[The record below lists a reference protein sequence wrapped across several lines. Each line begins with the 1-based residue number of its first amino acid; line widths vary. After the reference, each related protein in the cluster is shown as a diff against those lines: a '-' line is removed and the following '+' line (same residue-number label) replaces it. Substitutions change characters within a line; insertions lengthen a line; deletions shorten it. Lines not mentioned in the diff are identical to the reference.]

1 MTYPVQVVAP
11 QDVVLPPVSDIEL
24 GRRRYRRDRAVRSTA
39 VAAVSTLLFAFVV
52 AFGLS
57 RAPGWSRIQQSFFD
71 FSLAKKS
78 FHPILDG
85 LWLNLR
91 VLAVSEVCILALA
104 LLVAGLRTVQGA
116 VFFPV
121 RVLATAYVDFFRG
134 LPLIILL
141 YLIGFGVPGLR
152 FSWLPNNPTVLGT
165 IALVLCYGAYVAE
178 VFRSGIQSV
187 HPSQRAAAASIGL
200 TYMQSMRLVILP
212 QAIRR
217 VVPPLL
223 NDFVALQ
230 KDVGL
235 ISVLGAIDAVRQ
247 AQILQAQYFN
257 FTPYVVAGLMFVVL
271 AIPTGRVADAAA
283 ARARRR
289 EQSGS
294 LV

>member
-1 MTYPVQVVAP
+1 M
-11 QDVVLPPVSDIEL
+11 VLAEVSGVEL
-24 GRRRYRRDRAVRSTA
+24 ERRRYRRSRARRSTL
-39 VAAVSTLLFAFVV
+39 VAAVSTVVFAVVV
-52 AFGLS
+52 AFSIS
-57 RAPGWSRIQQSFFD
+57 RAPGWSRVQQSFFD
-71 FSLAKKS
+71 VSLGRKS
-78 FHPILDG
+78 FIPVLEG
-85 LWLNLR
+85 MWLNIR

-104 LLVAGLRTVQGA
+104 LLVAGLRTLQGP

-141 YLIGFGVPGLR
+141 YLIGFGLPGLR
-152 FSWLPNNPTVLGT
+152 FSWIPNNPTVLGVV
-165 IALVLCYGAYVAE
+165 ALVLCYGAYVAE
-178 VFRSGIQSV
+178 VFRAGIQSV

-200 TYMQSMRLVILP
+200 TYMQSFRLVIMP

-257 FTPYVVAGLMFVVL
+257 FTPYVLAGLMFVAL
-271 AIPTGRVADAAA
+271 AIPTGRLADVAA

>member
-1 MTYPVQVVAP
+1 MTYPAQASVP
-11 QDVVLPPVSDIEL
+11 QDVVLPPVSEIEL

-39 VAAVSTLLFAFVV
+39 VAAVSTVVFAGVV

-57 RAPGWSRIQQSFFD
+57 RAPGWSRIHQSFFD
-71 FSLAKKS
+71 FSLARKS
-78 FHPILDG
+78 FDPILGG

-91 VLAVSEVCILALA
+91 VLAISEVCILIVA

-116 VFFPV
+116 VFFPI
-121 RVLATAYVDFFRG
+121 RVLTTAYVDFFRG

-141 YLIGFGVPGLR
+141 YLIGFGLPGLR
-152 FSWLPNNPTVLGT
+152 FSWLPNDPTILGT
-165 IALVLCYGAYVAE
+165 IALVLCYSAYVAE
-178 VFRSGIQSV
+178 VFRAGIQSV

-200 TYMQSMRLVILP
+200 TYMQSLRLVILP